1 MSDPDRPWLAHY
13 DAGVAP
19 VVDVTPM
26 PVFEHLDRTADAFPD
41 RPAIVFART
50 RITYARLRA
59 QAETVAA
66 NLRAAGIGKGDR
78 VAIMLPNTPQ
88 AIIAYC
94 GVLKAGAVA
103 VMVNPL
109 YMDTELRAILADS
122 VPSALIILDLLFVK
136 HQTLLGEFDFARIYV
151 TRIGDA
157 LTFPLRQLYALKT
170 RREGKHPRLPYDGSR
185 LLPWKSLLAGKARY
199 SAPDIDPATDLAV
212 LQYTGGTTGTP
223 KGVMLPHAALCA
235 NVHQC
240 HTVLHGLGV
249 QVECFLGL
257 LPYFHIY
264 GLTVCVN
271 FALACGATMAPLPRF
286 SPAETLAAIVRHRS
300 TVFPGTPSVYAA
312 LLRQKGASQKTLGSI
327 RYCVSGSAPMSL
339 DLIEQ
344 FQALTGA
351 AILEGYGLTEA
362 SPITHLNPLEGRR
375 KPGSI
380 GIPMPGTLA
389 RVVDMETGKRILPPG
404 EPGELVVRGPQVM
417 RGYWG
422 RPDDTADV
430 LRDGWLHTGDLAVM
444 DEEGYFF
451 ILDRKKDLI
460 ISGGYNIYPRE
471 IEEVLVTHPQV
482 KEAAAIGVPHPTR
495 GEVVKVFVVPEPG
508 TSPTRNDITAYVRE
522 RLANYKVPRFVEFR
536 SELPKTMVGKV
547 LRRCLREEPGE

>member
-1 MSDPDRPWLAHY
+1 
-13 DAGVAP
+13 
-19 VVDVTPM
+19 
-26 PVFEHLDRTADAFPD
+26 
-41 RPAIVFART
+41 
-50 RITYARLRA
+50 
-59 QAETVAA
+59 
-66 NLRAAGIGKGDR
+66 
-78 VAIMLPNTPQ
+78 
-88 AIIAYC
+88 
-94 GVLKAGAVA
+94 
-103 VMVNPL
+103 
-109 YMDTELRAILADS
+109 
-122 VPSALIILDLLFVK
+122 
-136 HQTLLGEFDFARIYV
+136 
-151 TRIGDA
+151 
-157 LTFPLRQLYALKT
+157 
-170 RREGKHPRLPYDGSR
+170 
-185 LLPWKSLLAGKARY
+185 
-199 SAPDIDPATDLAV
+199 
-212 LQYTGGTTGTP
+212 
-223 KGVMLPHAALCA
+223 
-235 NVHQC
+235 
-240 HTVLHGLGV
+240 
-249 QVECFLGL
+249 
-257 LPYFHIY
+257 
-264 GLTVCVN
+264 
-271 FALACGATMAPLPRF
+271 MAPLPRF
-286 SPAETLAAIVRHRS
+286 SPAETLAAIARHRS

-471 IEEVLVTHPQV
+471 IEEVLLTHPQV

-495 GEVVKVFVVPEPG
+495 GEAVKVFVVPEPG

-522 RLANYKVPRFVEFR
+522 RLANYKVPRSVEFR

-547 LRRCLREEPGE
+547 LRRRLREESGE